1 MIEKSATRVLDAGAA
16 ITRQSGRGRLVVV
29 KGPDRGETIA
39 VGESPLTVGS
49 GGGSSVL
56 LSDPTISRKHLG
68 IDPGPTGLVL
78 RDLGST
84 NGSFVQGA
92 RFNELTLAFGTE
104 VTIGK
109 TVLKYLPDEEEV
121 DLAPSDK
128 ENFGTLV
135 GRDPKLRR
143 LFRVLDD
150 VAATEATVLIEGE
163 TGTGKELLAEEIHRH
178 SPRRDGPF
186 IVFDCGAVPDE
197 LIESALFGHVRGAFT
212 GAVTDRPG
220 AFEEADGGTLFLDEI
235 GELAPG
241 VQPALLRALDKQ
253 SVRPV
258 GGSTYTRASVRV
270 VAATNRNLRAEIAAR
285 RFREDLY
292 YRVAVVRMV
301 VPPLRDRPD
310 DIPLLVQH
318 FMGHFCGG
326 RTLEVSREDLERLR
340 RHDWLGNVRELRNV
354 MERACA
360 LSHGTQ
366 LEIDEAL
373 DERPGAGAAGA
384 VGVPGAVDVDL
395 PFKEAKARVI
405 EAFEREY
412 IRTLLKRHEGN
423 LSAAS
428 RSAEIDRK
436 HLREL
441 LRKHGLRE
449 SSE

>member
-1 MIEKSATRVLDAGAA
+1 MIEKTATRVLDGAA
-16 ITRQSGRGRLVVV
+16 ITRQSGRGRLVIV

-39 VGESPLTVGS
+39 IAEAPLTVGS
-49 GGGSSVL
+49 GTGCDIL

-68 IDPGPTGLVL
+68 IDPGPEGLVL

-84 NGSFVQGA
+84 NGSFVQGS
-92 RFNELTLAFGTE
+92 RFNELTLGFGTE

-109 TVLKYLPDEEEV
+109 TVLKYLPTEEEV
-121 DLAPSDK
+121 DLAPSDQ
-128 ENFGTLV
+128 ESYGSLV
-135 GRDPKLRR
+135 GRDAKLRR

-212 GAVTDRPG
+212 GAITDRPG

-292 YRVAVVRMV
+292 YRVAVVRMS
-301 VPPLRDRPD
+301 VPPLRERPD

-318 FMGHFCGG
+318 FMRQFRGE
-326 RTLEVSREDLERLR
+326 RMLAVAPEDLERLR
-340 RHDWLGNVRELRNV
+340 HHNWHGNVRELRNV
-354 MERACA
+354 IERACA
-360 LSHGTQ
+360 TSHGDR
-366 LEIDEAL
+366 LELEDAL
-373 DERPGAGAAGA
+373 DERPGAGAGLHT
-384 VGVPGAVDVDL
+384 PGAVDVDL
-395 PFKEAKARVI
+395 PFKEAKARIV
-405 EAFEREY
+405 EAFERDY
-412 IRTLLKRHEGN
+412 ITELLKRHNGN

-428 RSAEIDRK
+428 RGAEIDRK

-449 SSE
+449 SGDS